1 MRQNNALQVYYDERH
16 VGTLAMTADYNVAF
30 QYCKEWL
37 ENGFPISPFSLPL
50 KKQVFVPTKDY
61 FDGLFGVFADSL
73 PDHWG
78 RLLLKRLLLAH
89 EQNPDKLTVIDRLA
103 IVGKSGM
110 GALTYYPEQSF
121 SEENDNT
128 DLDELAFQ
136 CQKIL
141 HTEYSDK
148 LDELYRLGG
157 TSGGARPKI
166 MTTIND
172 EDWIIKFSAHVDGE
186 NAGKMEYDYSCCARK
201 CGITMSET
209 KLFPSEVCEGYFGIK
224 RFDRIS
230 DISGTK
236 RVHMLTAA
244 ALLELDF
251 EQPSLDYHSLMKL
264 TKIITRD
271 NKDDVE
277 NMFRR
282 MCFNVF
288 AHNRDDHSKNFTYLY
303 DESADSWRLSPA
315 YDLTYSNTYYGEH
328 TTTVDGNGR
337 NPGKKELLAVGT
349 MAGMKKELCMDIITE
364 IKSCINGMLEMYL
377 K

>member
-1 MRQNNALQVYYDERH
+1 
-16 VGTLAMTADYNVAF
+16 
-30 QYCKEWL
+30 
-37 ENGFPISPFSLPL
+37 
-50 KKQVFVPTKDY
+50 
-61 FDGLFGVFADSL
+61 
-73 PDHWG
+73 
-78 RLLLKRLLLAH
+78 
-89 EQNPDKLTVIDRLA
+89 
-103 IVGKSGM
+103 
-110 GALTYYPEQSF
+110 
-121 SEENDNT
+121 
-128 DLDELAFQ
+128 
-136 CQKIL
+136 
-141 HTEYSDK
+141 
-148 LDELYRLGG
+148 
-157 TSGGARPKI
+157 
-166 MTTIND
+166 
-172 EDWIIKFSAHVDGE
+172 
-186 NAGKMEYDYSCCARK
+186 
-201 CGITMSET
+201 
-209 KLFPSEVCEGYFGIK
+209 
-224 RFDRIS
+224 
-230 DISGTK
+230 
-236 RVHMLTAA
+236 MLTAA

-364 IKSCINGMLEMYL
+364 IKNCINGMLEMYL
-377 K
+377 NR